1 MRTNRDFKGA
11 PFADSVAHALAS
23 EGYVK
28 CDWCGAPASFWIR
41 QKNYCGDCLA
51 ARLPENKP
59 EKDWWPA
66 VQQVAAPAALTAKVR
81 ETAPMRAKLCAAIS
95 AQDAGG
101 AGGGLEVS

>member
-81 ETAPMRAKLCAAIS
+81 EAAPTRAKLCAAIS